1 MAWRAAKTVKSIQ
14 ACCEDQNEEKNSSLF
29 GVILFEVQ
37 VFAGVV
43 GRKGKEEKK
52 KPQKPDRP
60 CKL

>member
-37 VFAGVV
+37 IFVGVV
-43 GRKGKEEKK
+43 GGKGEKKK